1 MAEAAL
7 SAHGLG
13 FDAGRRSL
21 VAGVALEVRAG
32 ELLGIIGPNGAGKS
46 TLLRMLAGLLR
57 PAHGQVLLEGRDIAA
72 WPGRERARCVGY
84 LPQHFQPHWD
94 YTVRELLQLGLERG
108 GAAQGLGALASRHG
122 LEPLLTRRWSALSG
136 GERGRAL
143 AAAVLAP
150 EPAVILADEAT
161 AALDVGQALA
171 LMTRLRT
178 AARAGAAVV
187 LVAHD
192 LNLAFGACDRI
203 ALLSDGRLLT
213 TGTPAELAEDSRL
226 DEAFGVRFNRWDA
239 PGGVRLVG
247 PCMKGA
253 EGPVNQA

>member
-7 SAHGLG
+7 RAIGLG

-21 VAGVALEVRAG
+21 VAGVSLDARAG

-57 PAHGQVLLEGRDIAA
+57 PTEGQVLLQGRDIAA
-72 WPGRERARCVGY
+72 WPGRERARRVGY
-84 LPQHFQPHWD
+84 LPQHFHPHWD
-94 YTVRELLQLGLERG
+94 YTVRELLRLGLERG

-122 LEPLLTRRWSALSG
+122 LDALLTRRWSALSG

-203 ALLSDGRLLT
+203 ALLSDGRLLA
-213 TGTPAELAEDSRL
+213 TGTPAVLADDGLL
-226 DEAFGVRFNRWDA
+226 DNAFGVLFKRWDG
-239 PGGVRLVG
+239 PGGVRLLG

-253 EGPVNQA
+253 ERLAHS

>member
-1 MAEAAL
+1 M
-7 SAHGLG
+7 
-13 FDAGRRSL
+13 
-21 VAGVALEVRAG
+21 
-32 ELLGIIGPNGAGKS
+32 
-46 TLLRMLAGLLR
+46 
-57 PAHGQVLLEGRDIAA
+57 
-72 WPGRERARCVGY
+72 
-84 LPQHFQPHWD
+84 
-94 YTVRELLQLGLERG
+94 RELLQLGLERG
-108 GAAQGLGALASRHG
+108 GAAQGLDALASRHG
-122 LEPLLTRRWSALSG
+122 LEALLTRRWSALSG

-203 ALLSDGRLLT
+203 ILLSEGRLLV
-213 TGTPAELAEDSRL
+213 TGTPAVMAEDRL
-226 DEAFGVRFNRWDA
+226 LDDAFGVTFNRWDG
-239 PGGVRLVG
+239 PGGVRLLG
-247 PCMKGA
+247 PCTKSA
-253 EGPVNQA
+253 RRLAHP

>member
-1 MAEAAL
+1 MAEAVLRAI
-7 SAHGLG
+7 GLG

-21 VAGVALEVRAG
+21 VAGVSLEVRAG

-57 PAHGQVLLEGRDIAA
+57 PSEGQVLLQGREIAA
-72 WPGRERARCVGY
+72 WPGRERARRVGY
-84 LPQHFQPHWD
+84 LPQHFYPHWD

-108 GAAQGLGALASRHG
+108 GAAQGVGALASRHG
-122 LEPLLTRRWSALSG
+122 LEALLTRRWSALSG

-161 AALDVGQALA
+161 AALDVGQALV
-171 LMTRLRT
+171 LMTRLRN

-192 LNLAFGACDRI
+192 LNLAFGACERI
-203 ALLSDGRLLT
+203 VLLSEGRLLAT
-213 TGTPAELAEDSRL
+213 ETPTVLAEDSRL
-226 DEAFGVRFNRWDA
+226 DNAFGVTFNRWDG
-239 PGGVRLVG
+239 PGGVRLLG
-247 PCMKGA
+247 PCTKSA
-253 EGPVNQA
+253 RRLAHP